1 MEDLKD
7 LYRDRFDAGEK
18 ERKSRLWAV
27 LCRYLQR
34 YVPGDASV
42 LDMGAGYCEFIN
54 HIRAGRKLAV
64 DLNPDTAACAAP
76 GVEVFNA
83 PCDSLPFLA
92 DGSVDAVFMSN
103 FLEHMS
109 GKDQVLKVLREANRV
124 TRPGGRI
131 IIIQPNIRY
140 AYDEYWDFFDHHVAL
155 SDRSLVEAVKLAG
168 YRPVKVIARFL
179 PFSTKGAARQVAF
192 LLRVYMALPFLWRF
206 FGKQTLVVAEKRSR

>member
-1 MEDLKD
+1 MEDLKE
-7 LYRDRFDAGEK
+7 LYRDRFDPGEK
-18 ERKSRLWAV
+18 ERKARLWAI

-34 YVPGDASV
+34 YVPEGAAV

-76 GVEVFNA
+76 GVEVFNS
-83 PCDSLPFLA
+83 PCDSLDFLA
-92 DGSVDAVFMSN
+92 DGSVDAVFISN
-103 FLEHMS
+103 FLEHLAS
-109 GKDQVLKVLREANRV
+109 KDQVLKVLKEANRV

-140 AYDEYWDFFDHHVAL
+140 AFNEYWDFFDHHVAL

-168 YRPVKVIARFL
+168 YRPTKVIARFL
-179 PFSTKGAARQVAF
+179 PFSTKGAVRQMVF
-192 LLRVYMALPFLWRF
+192 LFRVYMLLPFLWRL
-206 FGKQTLVVAEKRSR
+206 FGKQTLVVAEKRPR